1 MLLSYIINLLNYD
14 LFYYGFNVEV
24 EQIGGVDGIGGWD
37 VLIDKTY
44 VYFLIIILFITI
56 SISSIMYIY
65 IK

>member
-37 VLIDKTY
+37 VLIVKTY
-44 VYFLIIILFITI
+44 VYF
-56 SISSIMYIY
+56 
-65 IK
+65 